1 MFNRD
6 RDLLQ
11 GHWER
16 KDRKCFCR
24 VNCSKSWEMIWARES
39 VELIT
44 RLVWW
49 NVCSKLNI
57 KDQRRAV
64 GFCLDFA
71 LKVMESQ
78 QKGRRQ
84 CILQDSLGSSVW
96 EALKGKME
104 SCFIF
109 FLNLQLPQFNQR
121 FVSGTSNQ
129 QELPRGLWSLFMP
142 GVDPTAPS
150 EVIPSTDDLGWA
162 LTSCSWN

>member
-24 VNCSKSWEMIWARES
+24 VNCSKSWEMIWARGS

-57 KDQRRAV
+57 KDQRKAV

-78 QKGRRQ
+78 QKGRTQ

-104 SCFIF
+104 ACFIF
-109 FLNLQLPQFNQR
+109 FLNLQLPQFLNKGLCLGHQ
-121 FVSGTSNQ
+121 TSKN
-129 QELPRGLWSLFMP
+129 SLIVC
-142 GVDPTAPS
+142 GACWC
-150 EVIPSTDDLGWA
+150 LGWTP
-162 LTSCSWN
+162 LHQVKSFPVLMT

>member
-1 MFNRD
+1 M
-6 RDLLQ
+6 
-11 GHWER
+11 
-16 KDRKCFCR
+16 
-24 VNCSKSWEMIWARES
+24 
-39 VELIT
+39 
-44 RLVWW
+44 
-49 NVCSKLNI
+49 
-57 KDQRRAV
+57 

-150 EVIPSTDDLGWA
+150 EVIPSTDDLG
-162 LTSCSWN
+162 